1 MLRTVSFLPD
11 LSLSPSTAFA
21 TFLQPSDLRSHP
33 PLCQPTL
40 WGKFLMLVRLNKIH
54 YLSAFLHIVPLRT
67 FLYSEVVADLM
78 RRSEITQRG
87 LRSPLPAFPQ
97 GDISHAYQGG
107 SKKWTH
113 TNLIHVSP
121 TPHRCNSI
129 AYTVTP
135 HLDEVS
141 KFSVSKFAQT
151 LRDPD
156 SCLHSACNPIW
167 QELNIFGS

>member
-1 MLRTVSFLPD
+1 MSAVTYGGEPCRDSSECSEPCPSRLISPFRHPQPLPPSF
-11 LSLSPSTAFA
+11 SLLT
-21 TFLQPSDLRSHP
+21 LRSHP

-40 WGKFLMLVRLNKIH
+40 WGKFLMLVRLNKIL

-121 TPHRCNSI
+121 TPHRCNST

-151 LRDPD
+151 L
-156 SCLHSACNPIW
+156 
-167 QELNIFGS
+167 